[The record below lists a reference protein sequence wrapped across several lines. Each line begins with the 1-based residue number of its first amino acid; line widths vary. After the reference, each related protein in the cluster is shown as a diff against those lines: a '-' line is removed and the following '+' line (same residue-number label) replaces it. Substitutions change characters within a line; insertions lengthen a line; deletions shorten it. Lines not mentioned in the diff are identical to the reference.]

1 MNVYDEYVKN
11 QSGDGS
17 ADAPSAPTTNGGTEN
32 LNPKAE
38 EVKDQEA

>member
-17 ADAPSAPTTNGGTEN
+17 NEPAAPTTNGGSEN